1 MSFVDKFSCGIVLML
16 IQNSAETQ
24 SENMFFHKYA
34 IVYTCGGASLL
45 GLITIA
51 CWYAITLRKRYYHQ
65 FNIKVIVKFFMILDM
80 NNVNALIQYDKI
92 LISGGITQRNLNLQ
106 IQEKTTHHFRTGE
119 YLIVNQSL
127 FEYKNNKCFMPNHDL
142 LLF

>member
-16 IQNSAETQ
+16 IQKSAETQ

-51 CWYAITLRKRYYHQ
+51 CWGAITLRKRYYHQ
-65 FNIKVIVKFFMILDM
+65 FDIKVIVKD
-80 NNVNALIQYDKI
+80 
-92 LISGGITQRNLNLQ
+92 
-106 IQEKTTHHFRTGE
+106 FRYE
-119 YLIVNQSL
+119 Q
-127 FEYKNNKCFMPNHDL
+127 C
-142 LLF
+142 

>member
-1 MSFVDKFSCGIVLML
+1 MLISSLTIVSSLIGKNTGIINYEMIILFKSDHIFIRTLSDIRSQQSTYHFAESSAFVYGAMSFVDKFSCGIVLML
-16 IQNSAETQ
+16 IQKSAETQ

-65 FNIKVIVKFFMILDM
+65 FQIKSIVKIFVF
-80 NNVNALIQYDKI
+80 
-92 LISGGITQRNLNLQ
+92 
-106 IQEKTTHHFRTGE
+106 
-119 YLIVNQSL
+119 YLY
-127 FEYKNNKCFMPNHDL
+127 EEGMP
-142 LLF
+142 

>member
-16 IQNSAETQ
+16 IQKSAETQ

-51 CWYAITLRKRYYHQ
+51 CWGAITLRKSFRK
-65 FNIKVIVKFFMILDM
+65 NGSKEIESS
-80 NNVNALIQYDKI
+80 N
-92 LISGGITQRNLNLQ
+92 SG
-106 IQEKTTHHFRTGE
+106 
-119 YLIVNQSL
+119 
-127 FEYKNNKCFMPNHDL
+127 KNNPSFQNSEIHSNINSQINIVESNE
-142 LLF
+142 